1 MTASTRTAPARAGA
15 PSAPI
20 APPWTCPF
28 CPLLCDDQRPD
39 AAQLRLPDDAC
50 PLARRRLHA
59 LHGAPA
65 GPRVHGRDVSLDE
78 ALEAAAALLSPCRQP
93 LIAGLGCDVAG
104 ARALYPLAA
113 ATGAI
118 CDAAQGEGLTQA
130 LRAQQDRGGFTTT
143 LAEIRERADLMV
155 FAGSWAPERA
165 PQLLPRCTAGR
176 DTPPALVALG
186 TVPPADAGDVEVVA
200 PDDDLATTLAV
211 LTALV
216 AERRVAGAPPALQ
229 DLAQRL
235 KAANY
240 AVLVWEQAQLGAHA
254 ALLIERLQQLVGQ
267 LNLTTRAAGF
277 PLGGGDGAATANQVF
292 TWLTGL
298 PLRTRLGERLHHEPL
313 RYAMRRLLD
322 GGAIDA
328 LLWVNLFSAEAPPA
342 TTLPRLVL
350 GPAALASQLGDEGR
364 TVFIPVAT
372 PGLHSTGHLFRT
384 DGVVLMPLHALRD
397 DGLPTLAEV
406 AAGLL
411 KRLAPAAQHDPS

>member
-1 MTASTRTAPARAGA
+1 MTASTRIAPARADA
-15 PSAPI
+15 PTTL
-20 APPWTCPF
+20 PWTCPF

-39 AAQLRLPDDAC
+39 AAQLTLPDDAC

-59 LHGAPA
+59 LRADRAA
-65 GPRVHGRDVSLDE
+65 GPRVQGRDATLEE
-78 ALEAAAALLSPCRQP
+78 ALSAAAALLAPCRQ
-93 LIAGLGCDVAG
+93 LLFAGLGCDVAG

-118 CDAAQGEGLTQA
+118 CDAAQGEALTQA
-130 LRAQQDRGGFTTT
+130 LRVQQDRGGFTTT
-143 LAEIRERADLMV
+143 LAEIRERADLLV

-165 PQLLPRCTAGR
+165 PRLLPRCTAGR
-176 DTPPALVALG
+176 DLPPALVALG
-186 TVPPADAGDVEVVA
+186 TVPPADADGVAVVA
-200 PDDDLATTLAV
+200 PDDDLATTLSV

-216 AERRVAGAPPALQ
+216 AGRRVADAPPPLRALAER
-229 DLAQRL
+229 LA
-235 KAANY
+235 AARY

-298 PLRTRLGERLHHEPL
+298 PLRTRLGERLDHQPL
-313 RYAMRRLLD
+313 RYGSARLLND
-322 GGAIDA
+322 GGADA
-328 LLWVNLFSAEAPPA
+328 LLWANLFGAEAPPA
-342 TTLPRLVL
+342 TALPRVVL
-350 GPAALASQLGDEGR
+350 GPAAVAQVLGDESR

-372 PGLHSTGHLFRT
+372 PGVHAAGHLFRT

-397 DGLPTLAEV
+397 DGLPSLAEV
-406 AAGLL
+406 AAQLL
-411 KRLAPAAQHDPS
+411 KRLAPATEQDPS